1 MSEKAIVDAFKK
13 ILSSESKKLGHL
25 AGFPDNANVIMDLK
39 MGTDKFGEAF
49 EKGMKAVYKPYVAK
63 GLLSEQTLNDDVDAK
78 VMKKFIENNQDEPT
92 IRESI
97 SCFCKY
103 SILTCE
109 ETTLN
114 RKNGFTD
121 FYRVIFD
128 GIIKLMDELSVLK
141 LASEFIDHVC
151 KKLWQEHEELLARI
165 NIEQSE
171 KFKHAR

>member
-1 MSEKAIVDAFKK
+1 MDRCEFCGKK
-13 ILSSESKKLGHL
+13 HIDYTNREGIIPVQVLAQKTSYELLITILL
-25 AGFPDNANVIMDLK
+25 D
-39 MGTDKFGEAF
+39 
-49 EKGMKAVYKPYVAK
+49 
-63 GLLSEQTLNDDVDAK
+63 
-78 VMKKFIENNQDEPT
+78 MKKFIENNQDEPT

-128 GIIKLMDELSVLK
+128 GIIKLMDELSILK